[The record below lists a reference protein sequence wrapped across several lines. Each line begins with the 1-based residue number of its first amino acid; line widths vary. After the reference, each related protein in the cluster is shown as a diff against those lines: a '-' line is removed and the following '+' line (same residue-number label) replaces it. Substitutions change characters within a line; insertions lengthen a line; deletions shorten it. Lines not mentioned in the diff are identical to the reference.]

1 MAPVE
6 ISPREL
12 ARRLENGHAVRMID
26 VRQAWENELACL
38 PGSVLIPLGE
48 LPQRVHEIPMEAAV
62 MVVLYCHHG
71 VRSLSA
77 VAYLHRLGYYHVRS
91 LAGGIDAWSCEV
103 DPAVPR
109 Y

>member
-1 MAPVE
+1 MPAAE
-6 ISPREL
+6 ISPRDL
-12 ARRLENGHAVRMID
+12 AVRLENGQPIRLID
-26 VRQAWENELACL
+26 VRQSWESDVARL
-38 PGSVLIPLGE
+38 PGSVLIPLND
-48 LPQRVHEIPMEAAV
+48 LPQRLGDVPAEPGV

-77 VAYLHRLGYYHVRS
+77 VAYLQRLGYCNVRS

-103 DPAVPR
+103 DPSVPR

>member
-6 ISPREL
+6 ITPREL
-12 ARRLENGHAVRMID
+12 ARHLENGHAVRMID
-26 VRQAWENELACL
+26 VRQPWENEVAHL

-48 LPQRVHEIPMEAAV
+48 LPQRLHDVPTEAA
-62 MVVLYCHHG
+62 MIVVLYCHHG

-77 VAYLHRLGYYHVRS
+77 VNYLQRLGYYHVRS

-103 DPAVPR
+103 DPSVPR